1 MSASVGPLGSASAAL
16 LAGEAVREARD
27 TREAIR
33 EAARGL
39 EGALLREMLTA
50 MERAQ
55 LEDGL
60 FGKGPGSGAIQS
72 AFELLLTE
80 ALGESEPF
88 GVADRIADQL
98 ARTAKRTGG
107 ESAQK
112 PPGARDS
119 AGIALREALDLA
131 REGGI
136 SFDQVPIYSNE
147 GSRSAPG
154 DR

>member
-1 MSASVGPLGSASAAL
+1 MVGAIEGAGPVAA
-16 LAGEAVREARD
+16 AAVAEARES
-27 TREAIR
+27 REAIR

-39 EGALLREMLTA
+39 EAALLREMLTA

-72 AFELLLTE
+72 TFELLLTE
-80 ALGESEPF
+80 ALGETEPF

-98 ARTAKRTGG
+98 ARA
-107 ESAQK
+107 A
-112 PPGARDS
+112 GAPAADS
-119 AGIALREALDLA
+119 AGDPRQAGDSAERLLREALDLA

-136 SFDQVPIYSNE
+136 SFGEVPIYSDE
-147 GSRSAPG
+147 GSSPGPG